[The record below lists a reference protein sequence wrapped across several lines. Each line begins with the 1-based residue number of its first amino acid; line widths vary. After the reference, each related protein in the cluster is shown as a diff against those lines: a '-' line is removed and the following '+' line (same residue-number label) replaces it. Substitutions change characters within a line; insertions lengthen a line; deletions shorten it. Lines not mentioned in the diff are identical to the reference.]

1 MEIEADSRLK
11 GEKPPFGAAK
21 TINDGSVQPSSVTDA
36 RTLTET
42 HSITR
47 MGPTSPPG
55 VSAPAD
61 MAEPHNPAAQTPP
74 PAQPALPN
82 QPAPTAPQVSPSRAS
97 LADRPA
103 KAAQPDSRSKPVA
116 TASAAPADASHPSS
130 KRKCFVVGIVVLAA
144 IAVLAIGVLM
154 GRLWG
159 NSKKDPNKLVLFGN
173 VDLRQVELAFNNS
186 ERIGEVLVEEG
197 DKVARGQVLA
207 RLDTSRLKPKASAA
221 EAEVDAQKAV
231 VQRLQNGSRPEEIA
245 QARANV
251 ALAQAD
257 QLSADLQWKRL
268 TALAALTTG
277 RGVSQQDVDSAKAA
291 LDMAQARLAVA
302 QKGLDLSVMGSRAED
317 IAQGEA
323 LLRYNQSQLNIVRQE
338 LADAELIS
346 PCDAVVR
353 SRLLEPGEMISP
365 QRPVFDLSISDP
377 KWIRTYVSE
386 PDLGRIHTGMK
397 ASISTDSFP
406 GRTLPGWVGFIS
418 SVAEFTPKAVQTEDL
433 RPGLVYE
440 IRVFVKDPQD
450 DMRLGMPATVS
461 LELAPDAQSQP

>member
-1 MEIEADSRLK
+1 MI
-11 GEKPPFGAAK
+11 
-21 TINDGSVQPSSVTDA
+21 
-36 RTLTET
+36 
-42 HSITR
+42 
-47 MGPTSPPG
+47 
-55 VSAPAD
+55 
-61 MAEPHNPAAQTPP
+61 
-74 PAQPALPN
+74 
-82 QPAPTAPQVSPSRAS
+82 
-97 LADRPA
+97 LA
-103 KAAQPDSRSKPVA
+103 
-116 TASAAPADASHPSS
+116 
-130 KRKCFVVGIVVLAA
+130 VV
-144 IAVLAIGVLM
+144 AVLAIGVLL
-154 GRLWG
+154 GRHWES
-159 NSKKDPNKLVLFGN
+159 SKKDPNKLVLFGN

-207 RLDTSRLKPKASAA
+207 RLDTSRLRPKVAAA
-221 EAEVDAQKAV
+221 ESEVDAQRAA
-231 VQRLQNGSRPEEIA
+231 VQRLHNGSRPEEIA

-257 QLSADLQWKRL
+257 QLNTDLQWKRL
-268 TALAALTTG
+268 TALAGLTIG
-277 RGVSQQDVDSAKAA
+277 RAISQQDIDSAKAA
-291 LDMAQARLAVA
+291 LDMARARLAVA
-302 QKGLDLSVMGSRAED
+302 QKGLDLSTIGPRTED

-323 LLRYNQSQLNIVRQE
+323 LLRYNQTQLDILRQE
-338 LADAELIS
+338 LADAELLS

-406 GRTLPGWVGFIS
+406 GRAIPGWVGFIS

-450 DMRLGMPATVS
+450 EMRLGMPATVS
-461 LELAPDAQSQP
+461 LELAPAVQGQP